1 MLLSIIIPCFNAEK
15 RIANILESIVNEC
28 TDHKLEV
35 IIVDNGSVDKT
46 KNIYEKSC
54 NKSYN
59 ISYKY
64 IFYNDELGPGAAR
77 QQGENCYWK
86 IHFVR

>member
-1 MLLSIIIPCFNAEK
+1 MQKKEV
-15 RIANILESIVNEC
+15 ANILESIVNER
-28 TDHKLEV
+28 TDYKLEV

-46 KNIYEKSC
+46 KNIYEKFC

-64 IFYNDELGPGAAR
+64 IF
-77 QQGENCYWK
+77 
-86 IHFVR
+86 IMMS